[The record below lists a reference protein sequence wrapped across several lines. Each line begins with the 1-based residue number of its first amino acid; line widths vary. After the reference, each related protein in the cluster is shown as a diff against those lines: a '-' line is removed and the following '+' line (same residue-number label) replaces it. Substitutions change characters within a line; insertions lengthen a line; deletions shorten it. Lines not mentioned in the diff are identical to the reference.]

1 MDYILQLFEAGKK
14 EFADN
19 EVILSSI
26 NASWAKIDKYYN
38 LIEETPIYAAAV
50 VLNPLFKWEYF
61 EKVWAEYPHWISK
74 AKEAVKDLW
83 ESKWF
88 PCKYEDILNI

>member
-1 MDYILQLFEAGKK
+1 MDYIIQLFEAGKK

-38 LIEETPIYAAAV
+38 LTEETPVYTVAV

-61 EKVWAEYPHWISK
+61 EKV
-74 AKEAVKDLW
+74 
-83 ESKWF
+83 
-88 PCKYEDILNI
+88 